1 VKSPKDQADRQSQNR
16 LPLHSVIKP
25 TTNQNDDF
33 FDSIGHSRRFC
44 DVRDMSALH
53 PIADISLLWRNRRF
67 GPILLKKSVNNSR

>member
-33 FDSIGHSRRFC
+33 FDSIDPTATLSGRRTTC
-44 DVRDMSALH
+44 LS
-53 PIADISLLWRNRRF
+53 DIKFDFTCGAISEKDIVHGL
-67 GPILLKKSVNNSR
+67 GPWK